1 MVEKMN
7 GLSREFIIHPGE
19 TLKEMLEEREMMQR
33 ELAIRTD
40 VTEKHVSNIV
50 NCQKPISVSFA
61 KKLEYALGVDA
72 SFWINLQANYDKE
85 LADFEEINQISNK
98 ELEILQKLKSITEY
112 VQEIGLLNPDI
123 QGSMLVIEWRKLLN
137 VSSLLRISEISQA
150 GAYRLAVADNVNPF
164 ILFTWLRICD
174 LITKNQQVN
183 QELDIDKL
191 KSKLQSIRGLTF
203 EDVDTIRSK
212 LKEYFAECGIKFAI
226 VKHFTGAS
234 VQGVIKRNNDGTLN
248 LIMTVRRKFADV
260 FWFTLFHE
268 IGHILN
274 GDIEERLIDY
284 EFTKNKLEDR
294 ADEFAANMLID
305 PEQYGL
311 LVETGDLSLAR
322 IRQFCSEQNIPTYIL
337 VGRLQRDKHLGYHQ
351 YSEEKIMYKL
361 DNIEKTID

>member
-1 MVEKMN
+1 MIV
-7 GLSREFIIHPGE
+7 
-19 TLKEMLEEREMMQR
+19 
-33 ELAIRTD
+33 IR
-40 VTEKHVSNIV
+40 
-50 NCQKPISVSFA
+50 
-61 KKLEYALGVDA
+61 
-72 SFWINLQANYDKE
+72 
-85 LADFEEINQISNK
+85 QI
-98 ELEILQKLKSITEY
+98 
-112 VQEIGLLNPDI
+112 
-123 QGSMLVIEWRKLLN
+123 
-137 VSSLLRISEISQA
+137 
-150 GAYRLAVADNVNPF
+150 
-164 ILFTWLRICD
+164 
-174 LITKNQQVN
+174 
-183 QELDIDKL
+183 
-191 KSKLQSIRGLTF
+191 F

-226 VKHFTGAS
+226 VKHFTGAP

-260 FWFTLFHE
+260 FWCTLFHE

-274 GDIEERLIDY
+274 GDIEKRLIDY

-311 LVETGDLSLAR
+311 LIETGDLSLSR